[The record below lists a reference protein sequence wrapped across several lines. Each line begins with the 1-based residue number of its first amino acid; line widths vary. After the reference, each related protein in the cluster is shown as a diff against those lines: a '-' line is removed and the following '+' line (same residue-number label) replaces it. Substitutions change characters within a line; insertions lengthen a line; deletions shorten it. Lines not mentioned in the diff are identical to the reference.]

1 MGSHKPLQHS
11 RPPRRRTVPQDSP
24 PDDVPAEGRLLQQ
37 LPVAPNTDCSDLA
50 IVPTW
55 TLDGPQGGGIP
66 AAEVGTMA
74 SPSLRAAI
82 SAT

>member
-37 LPVAPNTDCSDLA
+37 LPVAPTTESVRITRVHKGKASQDHPYN
-50 IVPTW
+50 
-55 TLDGPQGGGIP
+55 
-66 AAEVGTMA
+66 AE
-74 SPSLRAAI
+74 
-82 SAT
+82 